1 MLPGMELYNEKG
13 RLPGGAGLS
22 ARPIGAESRVVGGAS
37 MESQL
42 SQPATNKVVI
52 TAEASEKEPGHY
64 RATYVPREPG
74 AYYASALITDLNGIK
89 VAEVET
95 GWTSEP
101 LAKEFA
107 SLAPNRPLLEDIAK
121 KTGGSVL
128 TPRQLDDF
136 VESLDKKKAPI
147 IETYSYPLWHK
158 PFIFLAALGC
168 FISEWGV
175 RRLKGLA

>member
-1 MLPGMELYNEKG
+1 MVK
-13 RLPGGAGLS
+13 
-22 ARPIGAESRVVGGAS
+22 ARDKKFEPLENASVQITIANPQSDGTTNRVVFTADAS
-37 MESQL
+37 DY
-42 SQPATNKVVI
+42 
-52 TAEASEKEPGHY
+52 EPGHY

-74 AYYASALITDLNGIK
+74 AYHASAMITDVNGIK

-107 SLAPNRPLLEDIAK
+107 SLSPNRPLLEDIAR
-121 KTGGSVL
+121 KTGGNVL
-128 TPRQLDDF
+128 TPGQLGDF
-136 VESLDKKKAPI
+136 VASLDKKKAPI

-158 PFIFLAALGC
+158 PFIFLIALGC

-175 RRLKGLA
+175 RRWKGLA